1 MQACSAV
8 DKEFLRIAKIRKA
21 RDGCCCIAALIL
33 GSTVFIVNIG
43 DSRAVIATKK
53 VAAALSDD
61 HKPERPSEKARVEAA
76 GGMVLKYG
84 DCWRVTTY
92 GKLLSHRRLVRSR
105 GKDEGVPRHFP

>member
-84 DCWRVTTY
+84 DCWRVTT
-92 GKLLSHRRLVRSR
+92 
-105 GKDEGVPRHFP
+105 